1 MIEMSSFFENIINV
15 LQISIQST
23 GARDHHR
30 DSFGSEAAEEDIRK
44 TAEEVVQL
52 QTMLGDAINRIVK
65 FHHKSL
71 SEKISYAHLMC
82 GNYGLVHALLYIFS
96 YG

>member
-1 MIEMSSFFENIINV
+1 MQIFFF
-15 LQISIQST
+15 QST

-30 DSFGSEAAEEDIRK
+30 DFVSTDAAEKDVER
-44 TAEEVVQL
+44 TAEEVVEL

-65 FHHKSL
+65 FYHKNL

>member
-1 MIEMSSFFENIINV
+1 MTCWHFTLIHFIF
-15 LQISIQST
+15 IQST

-30 DSFGSEAAEEDIRK
+30 DNVGSEAAEEDIRK